1 MLLTLGFGFGL
12 AVSAVSA
19 QGSESGVAST
29 SAVPV
34 ISSVLPPSSS
44 PSAVSASSSAALSIS
59 IPTSASASASSLP
72 TVISSEAPSSAS
84 APASASSVSSSVPSS
99 ASAPPSSPSS
109 DVPFP
114 PLGAPVNRH
123 LVPIVPFNF
132 TPFPI
137 PSHQPISSIFIP
149 TDPLSPPPVFDS
161 SSPTSGTNPPTI
173 PSFQDAWDIA
183 YSKAKSL
190 LSTFTLEEKV
200 NITTG
205 VGWQNGLCV
214 GNIPANEAKGFPG
227 LCLED
232 SPLGVRFAD
241 YVTAFPTALMAA
253 STWNRRLIRERGLA
267 MGREHVGKGVN
278 VALGPMMNMG
288 RVAQGGRN
296 WEGFGADPFLA
307 GEAAYETVLGMQQAG
322 ITACAKH
329 FMFNEQEHKRT
340 TTSSFVDS
348 RTTHEIYAHPFLRSV
363 MAGVGSVMCSYNAIN
378 STYACENSPTINAL
392 LKSEYGFRGYM
403 MSDWQATLS
412 TFGSVEGGLDMT
424 MPGDITFDSGDSYF
438 GGNLTEYVRNGT
450 IPEERVDDMA
460 TRILAAWYLAHQD
473 SPSYPTTNFNAF
485 NIPDEATNERVNV
498 QGDHYKIVREIGRAG
513 IVLLKNEKPK
523 QKFPHTN
530 TDLGR
535 PALPLTGRERAV
547 LVAGLDAAPQRGGP
561 NMFSDQGGNE
571 GILAMG
577 WGSGQRGFRLRWP
590 ALVFTLA
597 LALRTTAQFPYLISP
612 YEALQ
617 HRALFNR
624 SIGTLFDWQ
633 FDDFTPSALTSL
645 LSQAARKDAAL
656 VFINSDSGED
666 YINFD
671 GNEGDRKNLT
681 AWHNGHT
688 LVQTVASR

>member
-1 MLLTLGFGFGL
+1 MQN
-12 AVSAVSA
+12 AV
-19 QGSESGVAST
+19 
-29 SAVPV
+29 
-34 ISSVLPPSSS
+34 
-44 PSAVSASSSAALSIS
+44 
-59 IPTSASASASSLP
+59 
-72 TVISSEAPSSAS
+72 
-84 APASASSVSSSVPSS
+84 
-99 ASAPPSSPSS
+99 
-109 DVPFP
+109 
-114 PLGAPVNRH
+114 
-123 LVPIVPFNF
+123 
-132 TPFPI
+132 
-137 PSHQPISSIFIP
+137 
-149 TDPLSPPPVFDS
+149 
-161 SSPTSGTNPPTI
+161 
-173 PSFQDAWDIA
+173 
-183 YSKAKSL
+183 
-190 LSTFTLEEKV
+190 
-200 NITTG
+200 
-205 VGWQNGLCV
+205 
-214 GNIPANEAKGFPG
+214 
-227 LCLED
+227 
-232 SPLGVRFAD
+232 
-241 YVTAFPTALMAA
+241 
-253 STWNRRLIRERGLA
+253 
-267 MGREHVGKGVN
+267 
-278 VALGPMMNMG
+278 
-288 RVAQGGRN
+288 N

-363 MAGVGSVMCSYNAIN
+363 MAGVGSLMCSYNAIN
-378 STYACENSPTINAL
+378 STYTCENSPTINAL

-498 QGDHYKIVREIGRAG
+498 QADHYKIVREIGRAG
-513 IVLLKNEKPK
+513 IVLKNEKPK

-535 PALPLTGRERAV
+535 PALPLTGRERGV
-547 LVAGLDAAPQRGGP
+547 PVAGLDAAPQRGGP
-561 NMFSDQGGNE
+561 NMFGDQGGNE

-590 ALVFTLA
+590 ALVFTLT

-617 HRALFNR
+617 HHALFNR
-624 SIGTLFDWQ
+624 SVGTLFYWQ
-633 FDDFTPSALTSL
+633 FDDFTPSASLPYVPKPLVKTL
-645 LSQAARKDAAL
+645 LS
-656 VFINSDSGED
+656 SSS
-666 YINFD
+666 
-671 GNEGDRKNLT
+671 
-681 AWHNGHT
+681 T
-688 LVQTVASR
+688 LILGKTTSISMETKEIGKT